1 MSDAR
6 KAALVEALKKARG
19 YVAATHGQL
28 AAAACYP
35 NVVTPVLEEIDRAL
49 ALYGGAG

>member
-28 AAAACYP
+28 AAACYP